1 MNAPQKPFPSYKWRW
16 AVVLPTEGLND
27 PVVFHGVL
35 RVLAENEG
43 MPPSSERVAR
53 LLKAVQRE
61 TGTSVNLARTPERNL
76 IRNSG
81 QYWKALDLLGDLSGE
96 IALTDFGRR
105 VAKGGITKTEF
116 AMTMIKTLELPN
128 QRIEADT
135 SEWDRVGLR
144 IKPLE
149 LILQILNSLQA
160 ILGLAQSYLTPL
172 ELVKIVIP
180 LAGAKAHVE
189 QHVNA
194 LRLYRQGSLDLSDWP
209 DCAPDAN
216 DKRMARE
223 FLLFLAYYDICT
235 RSAET
240 PREHEK
246 FALVSPVSAVSE
258 RFDQLDLTGE
268 EPASAVRK
276 VRETNVPAVADRERV
291 LAEVLGRPYQAVF
304 RNNVLAA
311 YDSTCLITGVRLDS
325 VLEAVHIVP
334 VSRGGNDRIE
344 NGLCLRSDIHML
356 YDSGHMRINT
366 SGSVHLSELA
376 EQTNN
381 YANLPRTITLPTFLK
396 ILNIDWRWKYY

>member
-1 MNAPQKPFPSYKWRW
+1 M
-16 AVVLPTEGLND
+16 
-27 PVVFHGVL
+27 
-35 RVLAENEG
+35 
-43 MPPSSERVAR
+43 
-53 LLKAVQRE
+53 
-61 TGTSVNLARTPERNL
+61 
-76 IRNSG
+76 
-81 QYWKALDLLGDLSGE
+81 
-96 IALTDFGRR
+96 
-105 VAKGGITKTEF
+105 
-116 AMTMIKTLELPN
+116 
-128 QRIEADT
+128 
-135 SEWDRVGLR
+135 GLR

-189 QHVNA
+189 QHVDA

-209 DCAPDAN
+209 DCAPYAN

-223 FLLFLAYYDICT
+223 FLLFLAYYGICT
-235 RSAET
+235 GSAET

-258 RFDQLDLTGE
+258 RFDRLDLTGE